1 MTSAFPEIIILA
13 GGFGT
18 RLQSIVKDVP
28 KPMAPIAGKP
38 FLYWLLN
45 YISKY
50 NPPKIILCTGYKHE
64 VIEDYFGNLFEGIPL
79 VYSIETEPLGTGG
92 AIKKA
97 FDLTTCERLIALNG
111 DTFFK
116 MDYKAFLEFHLNN
129 KSEFTMALKPLNK
142 PARYG
147 TVILNDLKIVSF
159 KEKNPDLDQGLINTG
174 VYLFNQTIVQ
184 KFPNLLKFSFENDF
198 MEKQTHSMIINGFVS
213 ENYFI
218 DIGIPEDF
226 KKAND
231 EFPGL
236 FN

>member
-1 MTSAFPEIIILA
+1 
-13 GGFGT
+13 
-18 RLQSIVKDVP
+18 
-28 KPMAPIAGKP
+28 
-38 FLYWLLN
+38 
-45 YISKY
+45 
-50 NPPKIILCTGYKHE
+50 
-64 VIEDYFGNLFEGIPL
+64 
-79 VYSIETEPLGTGG
+79 
-92 AIKKA
+92 
-97 FDLTTCERLIALNG
+97 
-111 DTFFK
+111 
-116 MDYKAFLEFHLNN
+116 
-129 KSEFTMALKPLNK
+129 MALKPLNK